1 MPESTKRNIEERKM
15 LSEMLRV
22 LYPHQTFGKE
32 IYQKVA
38 DAVIAASEASPAQ
51 KLILQT
57 GIRELEIA
65 SFDKMDPK
73 EATNYIKSIE
83 GNAFFAAVTG
93 SGLVA
98 LYSDHDVWNLLGYEG
113 ASHHL
118 GGYVN
123 RGFNDLDWLP
133 EPRITE
139 FEETQK
145 S

>member
-1 MPESTKRNIEERKM
+1 MPEPTNTNIEERKM

-22 LYPHQTFGKE
+22 LYPHQSFGTE
-32 IYQKVA
+32 IYQKAA

-51 KLILQT
+51 KLTLQS
-57 GIRELEIA
+57 GVKELDIA
-65 SFDKMDPK
+65 GFDKMDPK
-73 EATNYIKSIE
+73 SATNYVKSIE

-93 SGLVA
+93 PGLVA
-98 LYSDHDVWNLLGYEG
+98 LYSDHDVWKILGYEG

-123 RGFNDLDWLP
+123 RGFDDLDWLP

-139 FEETQK
+139 YEEAQ
-145 S
+145 

>member
-1 MPESTKRNIEERKM
+1 MPEPTNTNIEERKM

-22 LYPHQTFGKE
+22 LYPHQSFGTE
-32 IYQKVA
+32 IYQKAA

-51 KLILQT
+51 KLTLQS
-57 GIRELEIA
+57 GVKELEIA
-65 SFDKMDPK
+65 GFDKMDPK
-73 EATNYIKSIE
+73 SATNYVKSIE

-93 SGLVA
+93 PGLVA
-98 LYSDHDVWNLLGYEG
+98 LYSDHDVWKILGYEG

-123 RGFNDLDWLP
+123 RGFDDLDWLP

-139 FEETQK
+139 YEEAQ
-145 S
+145 

>member
-1 MPESTKRNIEERKM
+1 MPEPTNTNIEERKM

-22 LYPHQTFGKE
+22 LYPHQSFGTE
-32 IYQKVA
+32 IYQKAA

-51 KLILQT
+51 KLTLQS
-57 GIRELEIA
+57 GVKELEIA
-65 SFDKMDPK
+65 GFDKMDPK
-73 EATNYIKSIE
+73 SATNYLKSIE

-93 SGLVA
+93 PGLVA
-98 LYSDHDVWNLLGYEG
+98 LYSDHDVWKILGYEG

-123 RGFNDLDWLP
+123 RGFDDLDWLP

-139 FEETQK
+139 YEEAQ
-145 S
+145 

>member
-1 MPESTKRNIEERKM
+1 MPESTNRNIEERRM

-22 LYPHQTFGKE
+22 LYPHQTFGTE
-32 IYQKVA
+32 LYQKAA

-51 KLILQT
+51 KLILKT
-57 GIRELEIA
+57 GIRELELA
-65 SFDKMDPK
+65 GFDKMNAK
-73 EATNYIKSIE
+73 AATKYVKSIE

-98 LYSDHDVWNLLGYEG
+98 LYNDHDVWKLLGYEG

>member
-1 MPESTKRNIEERKM
+1 MPEPTNTNIEERKM

-22 LYPHQTFGKE
+22 LYPHQSFGTE
-32 IYQKVA
+32 IYQKAA

-51 KLILQT
+51 KLTLQS
-57 GIRELEIA
+57 GIKELDIA
-65 SFDKMDPK
+65 GFDKMDPK
-73 EATNYIKSIE
+73 SATNYVKSIE

-93 SGLVA
+93 PGLVA
-98 LYSDHDVWNLLGYEG
+98 LYSDHDVWKILGYEG

-123 RGFNDLDWLP
+123 RGFDDLDWLP

-139 FEETQK
+139 YEEAQ
-145 S
+145 

>member
-1 MPESTKRNIEERKM
+1 MPEPTNTNIEERKM

-22 LYPHQTFGKE
+22 LYPHQSFGTE
-32 IYQKVA
+32 IYQKAA

-51 KLILQT
+51 KLTLQSC
-57 GIRELEIA
+57 IRELDIA
-65 SFDKMDPK
+65 GFDKMDPK
-73 EATNYIKSIE
+73 SATNYVKSIE

-93 SGLVA
+93 PGLVA
-98 LYSDHDVWNLLGYEG
+98 LYSDHDVWKILGYEG

-123 RGFNDLDWLP
+123 RGFDDLDWLP

-139 FEETQK
+139 YEEAQ
-145 S
+145 

>member
-1 MPESTKRNIEERKM
+1 MPESTETNTEERKM

-22 LYPHQTFGKE
+22 LYPHKSFGTE
-32 IYQKVA
+32 IYQKTA
-38 DAVIAASEASPAQ
+38 EAVIGASEASPAQ
-51 KLILQT
+51 KLTLQT
-57 GIRELEIA
+57 GIRELGIA
-65 SFDKMDPK
+65 GFDKMDPK
-73 EATNYIKSIE
+73 EATNYLKSIE

-93 SGLVA
+93 PGLVA
-98 LYSDHDVWNLLGYEG
+98 LYSNHDVWNLLGYEG

-123 RGFNDLDWLP
+123 RGFDDLDWLP

-139 FEETQK
+139 YEETQK

>member
-1 MPESTKRNIEERKM
+1 MPEPTNTNIEERKM

-22 LYPHQTFGKE
+22 LYPHQSFGTE
-32 IYQKVA
+32 IYQKAA

-51 KLILQT
+51 KLTLQS

-65 SFDKMDPK
+65 GFDKMDPK
-73 EATNYIKSIE
+73 SATNYVKSIE

-93 SGLVA
+93 PGLVA
-98 LYSDHDVWNLLGYEG
+98 LYSDHDVWKILGYEG

-123 RGFNDLDWLP
+123 RGFDDLDWLP

-139 FEETQK
+139 YEEAQ
-145 S
+145 

>member
-1 MPESTKRNIEERKM
+1 MPESTKTNTEEQKM
-15 LSEMLRV
+15 LIEMLRV
-22 LYPHQTFGKE
+22 LYPHQTFGTE
-32 IYQKVA
+32 IYRKAA

-51 KLILQT
+51 KLTLQT

-65 SFDKMDPK
+65 GFDKMDPK
-73 EATNYIKSIE
+73 GATKYLKSIE
-83 GNAFFAAVTG
+83 GNAFFATVTG
-93 SGLVA
+93 PGLVA
-98 LYSDHDVWNLLGYEG
+98 LYSDHDVWKLLGYEG

-123 RGFNDLDWLP
+123 RGFDDLDWLP

-139 FEETQK
+139 YEETQK

>member
-1 MPESTKRNIEERKM
+1 MPEPTNTNIEERKM

-22 LYPHQTFGKE
+22 LYPHQSFGTE
-32 IYQKVA
+32 IYQKAA

-51 KLILQT
+51 KLTLQS
-57 GIRELEIA
+57 GIRELDIA
-65 SFDKMDPK
+65 GFDKMDPK
-73 EATNYIKSIE
+73 SATNYVKSIE

-93 SGLVA
+93 PGLVA
-98 LYSDHDVWNLLGYEG
+98 LYSDHDVWKILGYEG

-123 RGFNDLDWLP
+123 RGFDDLDWLP

-139 FEETQK
+139 YEEAQ
-145 S
+145 